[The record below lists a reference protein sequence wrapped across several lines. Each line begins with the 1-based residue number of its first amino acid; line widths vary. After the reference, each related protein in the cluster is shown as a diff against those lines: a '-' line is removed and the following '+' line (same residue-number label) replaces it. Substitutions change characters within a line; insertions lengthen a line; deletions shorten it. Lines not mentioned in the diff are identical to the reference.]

1 MRKMKRL
8 TWDET
13 KITAFQEALV
23 SWYEANKRVLP
34 WRENTEPYR
43 IWVSEIMLQQTKVDT
58 VIPYFNRFMTQFPT
72 MEDFVQADEADILKA
87 WEGLGYYSRVRN
99 LQTAMKQVMAD
110 FSGVVP
116 NDLTTILSLKGVGPY
131 TAGAIL
137 SIAYNQAEP
146 AVDGNVMRVIAR
158 VLEISEDIMKASTR
172 KIFEEVLYQLID
184 KEHPSAFNQ
193 GLMEIGALVC
203 TPTKPMC
210 MLCPLQPFCEAHKN
224 GVETNYPVKIKK
236 VKTKT
241 KELLSI
247 IVVSEDGK
255 IAIEKRPE
263 NGLLANMWQFP
274 TIEITKKENDE
285 VAKLQFL
292 HNYGLDVLLK
302 DEPIAHIKHVFSHL
316 IWKMD
321 IRVASLQSA
330 EPNENWYFATEE
342 EMKRLAFPVPY
353 QKMWQAWKDF
363 KGE

>member
-72 MEDFVQADEADILKA
+72 MESFVNADEADILKA

-99 LQTAMKQVMAD
+99 LQTAMNQVMAD
-110 FSGVVP
+110 FSGEVP
-116 NDLTTILSLKGVGPY
+116 TDLTTILSLKGVGPY

-158 VLEISEDIMKASTR
+158 VLEIGEDIMKASTR

-184 KEHPSAFNQ
+184 KKIRP
-193 GLMEIGALVC
+193 LL
-203 TPTKPMC
+203 TK
-210 MLCPLQPFCEAHKN
+210 
-224 GVETNYPVKIKK
+224 V
-236 VKTKT
+236 
-241 KELLSI
+241 
-247 IVVSEDGK
+247 
-255 IAIEKRPE
+255 
-263 NGLLANMWQFP
+263 
-274 TIEITKKENDE
+274 
-285 VAKLQFL
+285 
-292 HNYGLDVLLK
+292 
-302 DEPIAHIKHVFSHL
+302 
-316 IWKMD
+316 
-321 IRVASLQSA
+321 
-330 EPNENWYFATEE
+330 
-342 EMKRLAFPVPY
+342 
-353 QKMWQAWKDF
+353 
-363 KGE
+363 

>member
-23 SWYEANKRVLP
+23 SWYEANKRILP

-72 MEDFVQADEADILKA
+72 MESFVNADEADILKA

-99 LQTAMKQVMAD
+99 LQTAMKQVMTD
-110 FSGVVP
+110 FSGEVP
-116 NDLTTILSLKGVGPY
+116 SDLTTILSLKGVGPY

-158 VLEISEDIMKASTR
+158 VLEISEDITKASTR

-184 KEHPSAFNQ
+184 QENPAAFNQ

-210 MLCPLQPFCEAHKN
+210 
-224 GVETNYPVKIKK
+224 
-236 VKTKT
+236 
-241 KELLSI
+241 LL
-247 IVVSEDGK
+247 
-255 IAIEKRPE
+255 
-263 NGLLANMWQFP
+263 
-274 TIEITKKENDE
+274 
-285 VAKLQFL
+285 
-292 HNYGLDVLLK
+292 
-302 DEPIAHIKHVFSHL
+302 
-316 IWKMD
+316 
-321 IRVASLQSA
+321 
-330 EPNENWYFATEE
+330 
-342 EMKRLAFPVPY
+342 
-353 QKMWQAWKDF
+353 
-363 KGE
+363 

>member
-72 MEDFVQADEADILKA
+72 MESFVNADEADILKA

-110 FSGVVP
+110 FSGEVP
-116 NDLTTILSLKGVGPY
+116 TDLTTILSLKGVGPY

-158 VLEISEDIMKASTR
+158 VLEIGEDIMKASTR

-184 KEHPSAFNQ
+184 
-193 GLMEIGALVC
+193 
-203 TPTKPMC
+203 
-210 MLCPLQPFCEAHKN
+210 
-224 GVETNYPVKIKK
+224 IK
-236 VKTKT
+236 
-241 KELLSI
+241 
-247 IVVSEDGK
+247 
-255 IAIEKRPE
+255 
-263 NGLLANMWQFP
+263 
-274 TIEITKKENDE
+274 TITSN
-285 VAKLQFL
+285 
-292 HNYGLDVLLK
+292 N
-302 DEPIAHIKHVFSHL
+302 
-316 IWKMD
+316 
-321 IRVASLQSA
+321 
-330 EPNENWYFATEE
+330 
-342 EMKRLAFPVPY
+342 
-353 QKMWQAWKDF
+353 
-363 KGE
+363 

>member
-1 MRKMKRL
+1 MKRL

-34 WRENTEPYR
+34 WRENTDPYR

-110 FSGVVP
+110 FSGEVP
-116 NDLTTILSLKGVGPY
+116 TDLTTILSLKGVGPY

-184 KEHPSAFNQ
+184 KENPA
-193 GLMEIGALVC
+193 A
-203 TPTKPMC
+203 
-210 MLCPLQPFCEAHKN
+210 
-224 GVETNYPVKIKK
+224 
-236 VKTKT
+236 
-241 KELLSI
+241 
-247 IVVSEDGK
+247 
-255 IAIEKRPE
+255 
-263 NGLLANMWQFP
+263 
-274 TIEITKKENDE
+274 
-285 VAKLQFL
+285 
-292 HNYGLDVLLK
+292 
-302 DEPIAHIKHVFSHL
+302 
-316 IWKMD
+316 
-321 IRVASLQSA
+321 
-330 EPNENWYFATEE
+330 
-342 EMKRLAFPVPY
+342 
-353 QKMWQAWKDF
+353 
-363 KGE
+363 